1 MEEKDLLKFMDGLE
15 GVLYE
20 LRIEAYLLRMV
31 MQKTHKDLAISSVE
45 YDAIFTLSDN
55 ISDCVNEL
63 ECGIEKVVLKIEV
76 YVGQA

>member
-1 MEEKDLLKFMDGLE
+1 MEEKNLLEFMDGLD

-20 LRIEAYLLRMV
+20 LRIETYLLRLV
-31 MQKTHKDLAISSVE
+31 MEKTHNDLSVSSVE

-63 ECGIEKVVLKIEV
+63 ECGIEKGSFED
-76 YVGQA
+76 

>member
-1 MEEKDLLKFMDGLE
+1 MEGKDLLKFMDGLD

-20 LRIEAYLLRMV
+20 LRIETYLLRLV
-31 MQKTHKDLAISSVE
+31 MEKTHNDLSVSSVE

-63 ECGIEKVVLKIEV
+63 ECGIEKGSFED
-76 YVGQA
+76 

>member
-1 MEEKDLLKFMDGLE
+1 MEEKDLLEFMDGLD

-20 LRIEAYLLRMV
+20 LRIETYLLRLV
-31 MQKTHKDLAISSVE
+31 MEKTHNDLSVSSVE

-63 ECGIEKVVLKIEV
+63 ECGIEKGSFED
-76 YVGQA
+76 

>member
-1 MEEKDLLKFMDGLE
+1 MRENDLTCFIDGLE

-20 LRIEAYLLRMV
+20 LRIETYLLRMV

-45 YDAIFTLSDN
+45 YDAIFTLSDM

-63 ECGIEKVVLKIEV
+63 EIGCKKGTFED
-76 YVGQA
+76 

>member
-1 MEEKDLLKFMDGLE
+1 MEEKNLLEFMDGLD

-20 LRIEAYLLRMV
+20 LRIETYLLRLV
-31 MQKTHKDLAISSVE
+31 MEKTRNDLSVSSVE

-63 ECGIEKVVLKIEV
+63 ECGIEKGSFED
-76 YVGQA
+76 